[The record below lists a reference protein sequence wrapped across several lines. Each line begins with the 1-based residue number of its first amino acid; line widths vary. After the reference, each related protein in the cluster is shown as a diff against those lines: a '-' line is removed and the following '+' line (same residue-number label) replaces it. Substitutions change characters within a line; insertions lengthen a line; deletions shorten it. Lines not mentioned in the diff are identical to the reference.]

1 MRGSFKKASRCVVL
15 LGAVL
20 MFFAMA
26 CGKGQDKNPDV
37 LQKGQEAS
45 ETVLDKVAEKVSGG
59 DSEQGTEPAGY
70 AFEAQ
75 YIRTDGGFDE
85 AETPYYVLIESREEL
100 DAYYE
105 ANKDI
110 FDLERKDAVYS
121 DTTIGFLDACD
132 KYDEAYFEKRNLLLI
147 VLTEPSG
154 SIRHRIAD
162 VRQKNESE
170 DWIVSIETIEP
181 EIGTD
186 DMATWHL
193 FLEVQMGKVITAEDI
208 VHINLDNDW
217 RIIGHGVL
225 YGGIDGS
232 RAVSQWSGR

>member
-1 MRGSFKKASRCVVL
+1 MRKGFKGTNICVLL
-15 LGAVL
+15 LGAV
-20 MFFAMA
+20 MVFSVAA
-26 CGKGQDKNPDV
+26 CSKGQDKNSEV
-37 LQKGQEAS
+37 SQKEQEAS
-45 ETVLDKVAEKVSGG
+45 EELSDGTSEKGT
-59 DSEQGTEPAGY
+59 QGESVTGIEPAGY

-85 AETPYYVLIESREEL
+85 IEAPYYVLIESREALE
-100 DAYYE
+100 AYYE

-110 FDLERKDAVYS
+110 FDLARKDVVYS

-132 KYDEAYFEKRNLLLI
+132 KYDEAYFVRQNLLLI

-170 DWIVSIETIEP
+170 DWIVSIETKEP

-193 FLEVQMGKVITAEDI
+193 LLEVQMGKVITAEDI

-225 YGGIDGS
+225 NGE
-232 RAVSQWSGR
+232 

>member
-1 MRGSFKKASRCVVL
+1 MRRSFKGTNICVL
-15 LGAVL
+15 LLGIVMAFAVS
-20 MFFAMA
+20 A
-26 CGKGQDKNPDV
+26 CSKGQDKNPEV
-37 LQKGQEAS
+37 SQKEQEAS
-45 ETVLDKVAEKVSGG
+45 KEMPDGASEKGT
-59 DSEQGTEPAGY
+59 QGESVTGSEPAGY

-85 AETPYYVLIESREEL
+85 AETPYYVVIESREALE
-100 DAYYE
+100 AYYE
-105 ANKDI
+105 ANKGI
-110 FDLERKDAVYS
+110 FDLERKDVVYS

-132 KYDEAYFEKRNLLLI
+132 KYDEAYFARQNLLLI

-162 VRQKNESE
+162 VRQKNGSE

-186 DMATWHL
+186 DMAAWHL
-193 FLEVQMGKVITAEDI
+193 FLEVQMGNVITAEDI

-225 YGGIDGS
+225 YGE
-232 RAVSQWSGR
+232 

>member
-1 MRGSFKKASRCVVL
+1 MKRRGFKGAIISVL
-15 LGAVL
+15 LFGAMA
-20 MFFAMA
+20 MFFVA
-26 CGKGQDKNPDV
+26 CGKVSDKEPGV
-37 LQKGQEAS
+37 SQKGQAAFKEISDGTSEKAS
-45 ETVLDKVAEKVSGG
+45 QG
-59 DSEQGTEPAGY
+59 DLEMGSEPLGY
-70 AFEAQ
+70 AFDAR

-85 AETPYYVLIESREEL
+85 VDTPSYVLIESKEEL

-110 FDLERKDAVYS
+110 FDLERKDVVYS

-132 KYDEAYFEKRNLLLI
+132 KYDETYFEKRNLLLI

-162 VRQKNESE
+162 VRRKRGSS

-181 EIGTD
+181 EVGTD
-186 DMATWHL
+186 DMAAWHL

-208 VHINLDNDW
+208 VYINLDNDW
-217 RIIGHGVL
+217 RTIGHGVL
-225 YGGIDGS
+225 DGE
-232 RAVSQWSGR
+232 

>member
-1 MRGSFKKASRCVVL
+1 MRRGFKGTNICVL
-15 LGAVL
+15 LLGIVMAFAVV
-20 MFFAMA
+20 A
-26 CGKGQDKNPDV
+26 CSKGQDKNPEV
-37 LQKGQEAS
+37 SQKEQEAS
-45 ETVLDKVAEKVSGG
+45 KEMTDGAAEKGTPG
-59 DSEQGTEPAGY
+59 ESEAGSEPAGY

-85 AETPYYVLIESREEL
+85 TETPYYVVIESGEALE
-100 DAYYE
+100 AYYE

-110 FDLERKDAVYS
+110 FDLERKDVVYS

-132 KYDEAYFEKRNLLLI
+132 KYDEAYFARQNLLLI

-193 FLEVQMGKVITAEDI
+193 FLEVQMGKVITADDV

-217 RIIGHGVL
+217 RTIGHGVL
-225 YGGIDGS
+225 FGE
-232 RAVSQWSGR
+232 

>member
-1 MRGSFKKASRCVVL
+1 MRRGFKGASRYVVL
-15 LGAVL
+15 LGAAL
-20 MFFAMA
+20 MIFVAA

-37 LQKGQEAS
+37 LQSGQEAFEAVS
-45 ETVLDKVAEKVSGG
+45 DKVEEKVSDGA
-59 DSEQGTEPAGY
+59 SELGTDPAGY
-70 AFEAQ
+70 AFDAQ

-85 AETPYYVLIESREEL
+85 AETPYYVLIESREAL

-110 FDLERKDAVYS
+110 FDLERKDVVYS

-162 VRQKNESE
+162 VRRKNGSN
-170 DWIVSIETIEP
+170 DWIVSIETDVP
-181 EIGTD
+181 ETGTE
-186 DMATWHL
+186 DMAAWHL

-217 RIIGHGVL
+217 RVIGHGVL
-225 YGGIDGS
+225 YGE
-232 RAVSQWSGR
+232 

>member
-1 MRGSFKKASRCVVL
+1 MRRRGFKGAIISVLSVV
-15 LGAVL
+15 VV
-20 MFFAMA
+20 AMLFVA
-26 CGKGQDKNPDV
+26 CGKVSDKGHNVSQD
-37 LQKGQEAS
+37 GQEAS
-45 ETVLDKVAEKVSGG
+45 KEMSAGASEKESPGASETGIA
-59 DSEQGTEPAGY
+59 PAGY
-70 AFEAQ
+70 AFDAQ

-85 AETPYYVLIESREEL
+85 VDMPSYVLIEYREEL

-110 FDLERKDAVYS
+110 FDLERKDVVYS

-162 VRQKNESE
+162 VRRKSGSS
-170 DWIVSIETIEP
+170 DWIVSIETIAP

-186 DMATWHL
+186 DMAAWHL
-193 FLEVQMGKVITAEDI
+193 FLEVQMGKVISAEDI

-217 RIIGHGVL
+217 RIIGHGVFE
-225 YGGIDGS
+225 S
-232 RAVSQWSGR
+232 E